1 MKIIVNKGRK
11 AIKSA
16 TAPTTSKLG
25 TYTYAIDI
33 GFSVDVNVST
43 DGVDEVYGT
52 WKFDPIPND
61 RYGDAYIDEDTGAKI
76 ISVDDIAQ
84 YIIDALNANDEVT
97 ALSGTVTVNGVAFF
111 SVDVDSVR
119 VTDDFRGLDED
130 GDPYY
135 DTEYDAEY
143 SDAIV
148 KEYNIS
154 VLNTVPVA

>member
-11 AIKSA
+11 VIKSA

-25 TYTYAIDI
+25 TYTYDIDI
-33 GFSVDVNVST
+33 GFSVDVNVSA

-52 WKFDPIPND
+52 WRFDPIPND
-61 RYGDAYIDEDTGAKI
+61 KYGDAYIDEDTGAKI

-97 ALSGTVTVNGVAFF
+97 SLSGTVTVNGVAFF
-111 SVDVDSVR
+111 SVDIDSVS